1 MTKTQAF
8 LAHHGIKGQKW
19 GIRRFQ
25 NEDGTLTA
33 AGQRR
38 YQKDDVLFVSGS
50 SKTQDESSGYYRKEL
65 PRAIRRELDKVVKAG
80 SKVVVGDAPGVDRQV
95 QNYLNKKQYKN
106 VEIYGPGKQVRY
118 NANSKDWK
126 VKTVNDPKHK
136 PGSKE
141 WLAKKDE
148 AMTDASTKGLAIVI
162 DEGAKATRTNI
173 ERLKNQNK
181 DVKVY
186 SLNKGAS
193 DRWVSKDQRH
203 YDTDVKSAK
212 ERKQIALEKYKEAQ
226 KSGDYKQLEKALENL
241 DFAKKDYSDEKIKA
255 QMNKEASVSNH
266 RLKLEEKYKK
276 QGMNA
281 EDAAIAAYKR
291 ARTEKIIA
299 VAAVTTIAAATAYVG
314 AQHINRFTDKIIP
327 KGVKLQNISTDV
339 NKGVKDAFYAA
350 YENSDK
356 EKYVGLYGGNQL
368 RGNGLFGVDHNVKIF
383 KLNAEVGEGGLRVAG
398 EKASRQ
404 AFEEM
409 MKTNPTAKNK
419 VLKTIRDYLSN
430 PFVEIMQPDVAK
442 LSKGLEKRLSEG
454 LPLNSQDHDMF
465 NFMLVNH
472 KPDYQPVIDEYYSSL
487 RKRGYDALY
496 DVNDRRYSGYMA
508 KNPIIV
514 INGAEKIAA
523 TKVSQ
528 IPNDILD
535 KASKVETGKAIN
547 RVTVRNLMSGL
558 TPMIPGAVGLPVAVA
573 TGSHRKSI
581 ENNRKYNAAIKKYKR
596 MHPNTTL
603 TDKEILRT
611 LYA

>member
-1 MTKTQAF
+1 MTKAQAF

-19 GIRRFQ
+19 GVRRFQ

-38 YQKDDVLFVSGS
+38 YLKDDVLFVSGS
-50 SKTQDESSGYYRKEL
+50 SKTQDENSGYYRKEL

-118 NANSKDWK
+118 NANNKDWK
-126 VKTVNDPKHK
+126 VKTVNDPKH
-136 PGSKE
+136 PVGSKE

-148 AMTDASTKGLAIVI
+148 AMTNASTKGLAVVI
-162 DEGAKATRTNI
+162 DDGAKATRANV

-203 YDTDVKSAK
+203 YDTDVDSAK
-212 ERKQIALEKYKEAQ
+212 ERLKIAKEKLKEAQ
-226 KSGDYKQLEKALENL
+226 ESDNVNAFEKASRNLE
-241 DFAKKDYSDEKIKA
+241 FARRDLSDEKIKTK
-255 QMNKEASVSNH
+255 MNQEAKVSNH

-276 QGMNA
+276 QGMSS
-281 EDAAIAAYKR
+281 EDAAIAAYRR
-291 ARTEKIIA
+291 ARTEKIVAI
-299 VAAVTTIAAATAYVG
+299 AAVTTIAAATAYVG
-314 AQHINRFTDKIIP
+314 ASHLDRFMDKVVP
-327 KGVKLQNISTDV
+327 KGTKLQNISTDI

-356 EKYVGLYGGNQL
+356 EKYVGLYGGDQL
-368 RGNGLFGVDHNVKIF
+368 RRGFFGIDRSVKVF

-404 AFEEM
+404 AFEELM
-409 MKTNPTAKNK
+409 QKNKTAKDA
-419 VLKTIRDYLSN
+419 VLKYAREYSSN
-430 PFVEIMQPDVAK
+430 PLLELLQPNTAR
-442 LSKGLEKRLSEG
+442 LSKGLEKRLSRG
-454 LPLNSQDHDMF
+454 LPLNSEDHDMF
-465 NFMLVNH
+465 NMMLVNH

-487 RKRGYDALY
+487 RKKGYDALA
-496 DVNDRRYSGYMA
+496 DVNDRRYSGYLA
-508 KNPIIV
+508 RNPLIV
-514 INGAEKIAA
+514 INGAEKIAS
-523 TKVSQ
+523 TKVSE
-528 IPNDILD
+528 IPSDILD
-535 KASKVETGKAIN
+535 RTNKKATGKLMARYQARTILARLAPTAAGIPLAATIGKTSKEIN
-547 RVTVRNLMSGL
+547 DTQ
-558 TPMIPGAVGLPVAVA
+558 
-573 TGSHRKSI
+573 
-581 ENNRKYNAAIKKYKR
+581 KYNEAIKKYKR